1 LPIATQAIF
10 SGDADARLGCVKQLA
25 MSWLTGP
32 TCDSIT
38 KELAL
43 LPACEL
49 WQKTLVDKP
58 PKSIARIAS
67 GIDGFFFIN
76 AGFYYVIK

>member
-1 LPIATQAIF
+1 M
-10 SGDADARLGCVKQLA
+10 KQLA

-43 LPACEL
+43 LPDCEL

-58 PKSIARIAS
+58 PKSQARIAS